1 MCKEVVIVMD
11 CGSNLAEKKYE
22 DQKIV
27 VVKKVRGQWFAVTV
41 KSTNC

>member
-11 CGSNLAEKKYE
+11 RGSKLAEKKYE

-27 VVKKVRGQWFAVTV
+27 VLKKVRVSGLPLQ
-41 KSTNC
+41 